1 LDRHRLIKDIVH
13 PIVNIFKGQ
22 IKMQK
27 LKAEVIFRGEDDP
40 YLMIDQLRVQQI
52 LINLVQNAIKFS
64 KAKDKIVIEVL
75 RRPAELQE
83 FEFEISV
90 TDEGMG
96 IEEEERVK
104 LF

>member
-1 LDRHRLIKDIVH
+1 
-13 PIVNIFKGQ
+13 
-22 IKMQK
+22 MQK